1 MTDAQ
6 IRYHQLAE
14 AKRHNLEQEANWNA
28 SLQETIRSDVAREN
42 LSRYA
47 TDVQKWATEVQANT
61 SRYNAETAAAA
72 SRYAAD
78 LNARTQ
84 TQNALISAMTSRYA
98 TDTSAATQKYVT
110 DQNVTATNYRTD
122 VESADRNARLAL
134 DRQNSLVENAIAQRR
149 VTLEELRTSADTALT
164 RAQTAKT
171 LRDTANSIKQLANE
185 ARRLD
190 LIEEAQQYERFYAY
204 CHSAESITK
213 SMENV
218 ASAADKATKV
228 LDYIGRV
235 IANLSSG

>member
-6 IRYHQLAE
+6 IRYHQLEE

-78 LNARTQ
+78 VNARTQ
-84 TQNALISAMTSRYA
+84 TQNALINAATSKYA
-98 TDTSAATQKYVT
+98 TDVSSATQKYVT

-164 RAQTAKT
+164 RAQTAKV
-171 LRDTANSIKQLANE
+171 LRDTTNSIKQLANE

-190 LIEEAQQYERFYAY
+190 LIEEAQEYERVVAY
-204 CHSAESITK
+204 CRSAELITH
-213 SMENV
+213 SMSNV
-218 ASAADKATKV
+218 ATAAEKAV
-228 LDYIGRV
+228 NVIDYIGKV
-235 IANLSSG
+235 LASLSK